1 MVKSKKPSLKITLIG
16 SRFGRKPLHT
26 ACLKG
31 LGLRRIHQ
39 SVVIEDTPCVRGMI
53 NRVSFLLKVMKISE
67 LGE

>member
-1 MVKSKKPSLKITLIG
+1 MAKSKTPSLKITLMG
-16 SRFGRKPLHT
+16 SRFGRKPLHA

-53 NRVSFLLKVMKISE
+53 NRVSFLLKVQQF
-67 LGE
+67 